1 MRVELSQRAEREL
14 ADILDDYAAQGPGLP
29 AVFLQ
34 ELFTADGYLREFPRL
49 GRPLSSRTRGV
60 RLKRFPYVLIYR
72 PTPGSIRIIG
82 IVHQSRHPAVW
93 RGRVREVVL
102 PYRIVAADYP
112 RLSARS

>member
-1 MRVELSQRAEREL
+1 MRVELSQRADREL
-14 ADILDDYAAQGPGLP
+14 ADILDYYAAQGPGLA

-34 ELFTADGYLREFPRL
+34 ELFTAERYLREFPRL

-72 PTPGSIRIIG
+72 PDPEAIRIIG

-93 RGRVREVVL
+93 RGRVREAVL
-102 PYRIVAADYP
+102 PYRVVAADHA
-112 RLSARS
+112 RLSARA